1 MNEHSFCP
9 LQKKTE
15 HLKLYKVIYLNSKK
29 GLYIHIPF
37 CVQKCPYCDFNSYS
51 GLAENYID
59 ALIAHAKQFRYQSF
73 NTVYIGGGTPTS
85 IDAQL
90 ISKLMYYV
98 FAYFDI
104 SIDAEI
110 TIEANPATITPETL
124 EIYRKSGINRISIGV
139 QSFSDSVLSHLGR
152 IHSSAEAKCAVM
164 DASAAG
170 FDNISIDLMFS
181 VPGQS
186 FPLWAYDLSYA
197 TTLPISHI
205 SCYGLKIE
213 PGTKFAEDGITP
225 MPDEE
230 DRKLYHYAVDFL
242 KNHGFEQYEI
252 SNFSRDGKYSRH
264 NMLYWTGGEYL
275 GLGSGAH
282 SYVSSKRFS
291 CVESVSD
298 YIRFVTGKTSEVYE
312 NITEISESEKLRE
325 KVMTGLRLCSG
336 VDIEDVL
343 KLTPKEKLKKY
354 VDYGFMKI
362 NKNKIAF
369 TLKGFDVSNSIL
381 SEII

>member
-1 MNEHSFCP
+1 MR
-9 LQKKTE
+9 
-15 HLKLYKVIYLNSKK
+15 

-37 CVQKCPYCDFNSYS
+37 CVNKCPYCDFNSYS
-51 GLAENYID
+51 GMYHLAEEYFD

-85 IDAQL
+85 VDAQL

-124 EIYRKSGINRISIGV
+124 EIYRKSGITRISIGV
-139 QSFSDSVLSHLGR
+139 QSFSDLVLSHLGR
-152 IHSSAEAKCAVM
+152 IHDSAQAKCAVM

-170 FDNISIDLMFS
+170 FENISIDLMFS

-186 FPLWAYDLSYA
+186 YPLWAYDLSYA
-197 TTLPISHI
+197 TTLPVSHI

-213 PGTKFAEDGITP
+213 PGTEFFKNEITP

-242 KNHGFEQYEI
+242 NSRGFMQYEI
-252 SNFSRDGKYSRH
+252 SNFSLPGKHSRH
-264 NMLYWTGGEYL
+264 NMIYWTGGEYL
-275 GLGSGAH
+275 GLGAGAY
-282 SYVSSKRFS
+282 SYVGGKRFS
-291 CVESVSD
+291 CIKSVKD
-298 YIRFVTGKTSEVYE
+298 YIRFANGKISDVYE
-312 NITEISESEKLRE
+312 NITLISEHEQIRE

-336 VDIEDVL
+336 IDIEDVL
-343 KLTPKEKLKKY
+343 RLTTKEKLKTY
-354 VDYGFMKI
+354 VDGGFMKV

-369 TLKGFDVSNSIL
+369 TPKGFDVSNYIL